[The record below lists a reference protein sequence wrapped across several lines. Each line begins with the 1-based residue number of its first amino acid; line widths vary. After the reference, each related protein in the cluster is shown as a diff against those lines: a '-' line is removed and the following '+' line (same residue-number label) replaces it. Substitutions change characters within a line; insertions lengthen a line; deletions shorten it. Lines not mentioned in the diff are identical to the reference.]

1 MVADAES
8 AREELIMS
16 TQSTPYPP
24 ESHAMSEAD
33 RVTIAALIAERD
45 QLRTELHSV
54 NRLLADCE
62 ENRGNLIAAVAEL
75 QAERDQLQALLHS
88 QIETCEALQA
98 ELTTLQI
105 TDHLMTQNYNTLNN
119 EYQELRQ
126 KYENLQCR
134 VGEMILDD

>member
-1 MVADAES
+1 
-8 AREELIMS
+8 MS
-16 TQSTPYPP
+16 TQWTNEYI
-24 ESHAMSEAD
+24 E
-33 RVTIAALIAERD
+33 D
-45 QLRTELHSV
+45 QLRTDLQNA

-62 ENRGNLIAAVAEL
+62 DNRGVLVSAVAEL
-75 QAERDQLQALLHS
+75 HATLRNEERRHAETMGLLHS